1 MEPSSGFERSRQGR
15 NGINEVLQN
24 IGRVSLCRKFP
35 CRSRRSKPNFVQ
47 GLMKESKFNRT
58 TSHYYYILS
67 TQGIFLEHHQ
77 IAIIDEFEGLI
88 AVIRGLLS

>member
-1 MEPSSGFERSRQGR
+1 
-15 NGINEVLQN
+15 
-24 IGRVSLCRKFP
+24 
-35 CRSRRSKPNFVQ
+35 
-47 GLMKESKFNRT
+47 MKESKLNRT
-58 TSHYYYILS
+58 TSHYYYIIS